1 MTVRI
6 EPARPEDVPM
16 ILMLIRELAEFE
28 RLLHEV
34 TATEEQ
40 VHEGLFGARPSA
52 EVVMARIGDEV
63 AGFALYFHNFSTF
76 LAKPGIYLEDLYVR
90 QKFRGQGCGEA
101 LLRHLASIALARG
114 CGRLEWS
121 VLDWNQRAI
130 DFYKSLGAVPMSEW
144 TIYRVTGDALATAR
158 IQRKVIFSRGRPAG
172 ARELYAALGF
182 AFARPVLPDDADPL
196 LTRTQPKPDQTRCNS
211 GPSPGS

>member
-1 MTVRI
+1 MTSLHI
-6 EPARPEDVPM
+6 EPATPADVPM
-16 ILMLIRELAEFE
+16 ILQLIRELAEFE

-40 VHEGLFGARPSA
+40 LIENLFGPKPKA
-52 EVVMARIGDEV
+52 EVIMGRLQPGGEV

-90 QKFRGQGCGEA
+90 QQYRGRGYGEQ
-101 LLRHLASIALARG
+101 LLRRLAGIALERN

-130 DFYKSLGAVPMSEW
+130 DFYKSLGAAPLNEW
-144 TIYRVTGDALATAR
+144 TIYRVTGSAL
-158 IQRKVIFSRGRPAG
+158 QK
-172 ARELYAALGF
+172 LGN
-182 AFARPVLPDDADPL
+182 A
-196 LTRTQPKPDQTRCNS
+196 S
-211 GPSPGS
+211 

>member
-6 EPARPEDVPM
+6 QPATPADVPM
-16 ILMLIRELAEFE
+16 ILTLIRELAEFE

-34 TATEEQ
+34 TATEAQ
-40 VHEGLFGARPSA
+40 VREGLFGPRPSA
-52 EVVMARIGDEV
+52 EVAMARIGEEV

-90 QKFRGQGCGEA
+90 QQFRGQGCGEA
-101 LLRHLASIALARG
+101 LLKHLARTALERG

-130 DFYKSLGAVPMSEW
+130 DFYRSLGATPMNEW
-144 TIYRVTGDALATAR
+144 TTYRVTGDALR
-158 IQRKVIFSRGRPAG
+158 
-172 ARELYAALGF
+172 ALG
-182 AFARPVLPDDADPL
+182 A
-196 LTRTQPKPDQTRCNS
+196 
-211 GPSPGS
+211 

>member
-1 MTVRI
+1 MTSLRI
-6 EPARPEDVPM
+6 EPATPADVPT
-16 ILMLIRELAEFE
+16 ILQLIRELAEFE

-34 TATEEQ
+34 MATEAQ
-40 VHEGLFGARPSA
+40 LHEHLFGPRPKA
-52 EVVMARIGDEV
+52 EVIMGRLPGGEV

-90 QKFRGQGCGEA
+90 QQYRGHGYGEQ
-101 LLRHLASIALARG
+101 LLRRLAGIAIERN

-144 TIYRVTGDALATAR
+144 TMYRVTGSAL
-158 IQRKVIFSRGRPAG
+158 QK
-172 ARELYAALGF
+172 LGK
-182 AFARPVLPDDADPL
+182 D
-196 LTRTQPKPDQTRCNS
+196 S
-211 GPSPGS
+211 